1 MLTWIRRWW
10 RHDVDVA
17 HLGDFNDR
25 MLADIGLSRHEI
37 AHRVYGYEERWRLAS
52 RGGGACRPPGPPN
65 APLPDWPQ
73 PKCESAGQREHDT
86 HGAGS

>member
-52 RGGGACRPPGPPN
+52 TGRGVPATRSAERPSARL
-65 APLPDWPQ
+65 APA
-73 PKCESAGQREHDT
+73 KV
-86 HGAGS
+86 